1 MSVWISVFSKEKV
14 YHENWCPYARRIR
27 YKNRKKMS
35 AEQAEAAGYRPC
47 RCCHGVGGYAYLHKK
62 ELAEKREKGT
72 LQCVCDL
79 HSQTL
84 YLRTD
89 RGFWKIFEKDG
100 RYELMHRNDFSP
112 ERKAME
118 LRNGR
123 FHRQWDAGT
132 AYQPDKLVRY
142 AEKHDEAIKV
152 IEDDYRKLPRRT
164 KRENGIIKMPGEG
177 QTRCRN
183 GGSTNCLRRS
193 PASRRWDDKEVFKW
207 KKASRI

>member
-14 YHENWCPYARRIR
+14 YHENWCPHVRRIR
-27 YKNRKKMS
+27 YKNREKMS

-164 KRENGIIKMPGEG
+164 KREKRYYENA
-177 QTRCRN
+177 
-183 GGSTNCLRRS
+183 RRRANQMQERRLDELFAQIACQ
-193 PASRRWDDKEVFKW
+193 PAVG
-207 KKASRI
+207 